1 MKQMMRTR
9 RCKVLCVTKPVCASS
24 LSLFLSIFLLLLIIF
39 FLLFI
44 KLQLQLM
51 HDFWRMCLQMWFCIY
66 VCESLL
72 FQSVHFFSKNV
83 DSFFRCEPNG
93 LVECSLLCY
102 RTLFIWF
109 FFVIL
114 WIYLSLFFFLDW
126 LFYLLVYFV

>member
-24 LSLFLSIFLLLLIIF
+24 LSLSSYLYFFFFLLLF

-93 LVECSLLCY
+93 LVERSLLFY

-114 WIYLSLFFFLDW
+114 WIYLSLSFFFLIGC
-126 LFYLLVYFV
+126 FIF